1 MLWSSNTRLW
11 PGLLLLSGVVMTI
24 NHSIESG
31 GLWKRTPTIGNP
43 GPSLYKASFSIK
55 SQPQDTFAD
64 MTVIHRIG
72 IQQFLHSMLQGWS
85 KGVLFVNGVNVG
97 RYWSVGPQKS
107 LYIPA
112 PLLRK
117 GPNTVCH

>member
-1 MLWSSNTRLW
+1 
-11 PGLLLLSGVVMTI
+11 MTI

-55 SQPQDTFAD
+55 SQPRDTFAD
-64 MTVIHRIG
+64 MTVIVIHCIG
-72 IQQFLHSMLQGWS
+72 IQQLIFLHSALQGWS

-117 GPNTVCH
+117 GPNTVCQ